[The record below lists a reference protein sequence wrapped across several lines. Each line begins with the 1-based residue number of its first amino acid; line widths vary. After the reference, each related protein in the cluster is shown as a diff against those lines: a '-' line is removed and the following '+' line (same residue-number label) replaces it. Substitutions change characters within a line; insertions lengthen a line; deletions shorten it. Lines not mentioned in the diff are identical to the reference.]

1 MRLIRRLFRFISYL
15 FLVLTIITLV
25 IDAAHSVGAS
35 EVLFLPIG
43 STISFVFSMGTQE
56 FDNFIS
62 HLSSPYISLAAKI
75 VGLCPTWIV
84 FAVFAL
90 VFYVFGYDREA
101 HFDNANYGEGNV

>member
-15 FLVLTIITLV
+15 FLVLTIVTLV

-43 STISFVFSMGTQE
+43 STISFVFSTGTRE

-62 HLSSPYISLAAKI
+62 HLSSPYLSLVVKI
-75 VGLCPTWIV
+75 VGLCPAWIV
-84 FAVFAL
+84 FASFTFI
-90 VFYVFGYDREA
+90 FYVIGYDREA
-101 HFDNANYGEGNV
+101 HFDDANYGEENV